1 MSQYSE
7 LVGSFIRTSNF
18 PLEANYV
25 FSTEAELKEFYSDPV
40 QKATL
45 HEGLFKIVEDNGN
58 GQQAL
63 YWVTRN
69 QDNELEFTL
78 LISGSYVED
87 LLPQLEQIMNNLKQ
101 EIEDRKK
108 ADEAIWGTKNQSIIP
123 NELNSILNL
132 ADYIKRLEKEI
143 QDANQEALSALV
155 KEAYYD
161 SDKESLVIVFN
172 ISNGGTQRL
181 DIPLTNLIREWE
193 PDNSYPSKVVEIYRQ
208 EVYSGG
214 ADKLSADVR
223 ISSSIDNILEKDGNS
238 LLVRGVSENITH
250 NGISL
255 NTIIA
260 RLQRRIKALEEI
272 IEKEEEVVIPV
283 SITSFN
289 MDIPSINEEGTTVNP
304 IFNWTYNISTV
315 DQQILN
321 GEQIDVSLRTK
332 QINDISSDTTV
343 TLYAS
348 YKGYTDSRDLQI
360 SFTPRVYYG
369 VSANESITSI
379 QDLQTQLGAKLDNT
393 AFDCTGGKYVYY
405 VIPSTYKD
413 RVKFYCN
420 NFEVTAYTTSTLN
433 ITNSSNKTVQYTVF
447 RLDNKYYGQFY
458 MDVKIN

>member
-193 PDNSYPSKVVEIYRQ
+193 PDNSHPSKVVEIYRQ

-214 ADKLSADVR
+214 ADKLSAD
-223 ISSSIDNILEKDGNS
+223 
-238 LLVRGVSENITH
+238 T
-250 NGISL
+250 
-255 NTIIA
+255 
-260 RLQRRIKALEEI
+260 
-272 IEKEEEVVIPV
+272 PV
-283 SITSFN
+283 
-289 MDIPSINEEGTTVNP
+289 
-304 IFNWTYNISTV
+304 
-315 DQQILN
+315 
-321 GEQIDVSLRTK
+321 
-332 QINDISSDTTV
+332 
-343 TLYAS
+343 
-348 YKGYTDSRDLQI
+348 
-360 SFTPRVYYG
+360 
-369 VSANESITSI
+369 
-379 QDLQTQLGAKLDNT
+379 
-393 AFDCTGGKYVYY
+393 
-405 VIPSTYKD
+405 
-413 RVKFYCN
+413 
-420 NFEVTAYTTSTLN
+420 
-433 ITNSSNKTVQYTVF
+433 
-447 RLDNKYYGQFY
+447 
-458 MDVKIN
+458 